1 MLWSRTVP
9 EYIDRSDDV
18 AWMLG
23 CSLILLTIQ
32 VFILP
37 QKRPRRLGKVSKEPI
52 SNPQTGLGLMESGM
66 CSLKNEVQIP

>member
-1 MLWSRTVP
+1 MNLKITWPLIWFRTVP

-32 VFILP
+32 VRKGLLP
-37 QKRPRRLGKVSKEPI
+37 KNRGKDNGGFTHPI
-52 SNPQTGLGLMESGM
+52 ARSF
-66 CSLKNEVQIP
+66 

>member
-1 MLWSRTVP
+1 MNLKIIWPLCLIWFRTVP

-32 VFILP
+32 VREVLLP
-37 QKRPRRLGKVSKEPI
+37 KIEAKI
-52 SNPQTGLGLMESGM
+52 MEASHI
-66 CSLKNEVQIP
+66 Q

>member
-1 MLWSRTVP
+1 MNLKIRWPLIWFRTVP

-32 VFILP
+32 VREGFLPKIEAKIL
-37 QKRPRRLGKVSKEPI
+37 EA
-52 SNPQTGLGLMESGM
+52 
-66 CSLKNEVQIP
+66 SLIK

>member
-1 MLWSRTVP
+1 MIWFRTVP

-32 VFILP
+32 VREVLLP
-37 QKRPRRLGKVSKEPI
+37 KIEAKIMEASLVKKLDHFEDMNVFSLRPALG
-52 SNPQTGLGLMESGM
+52 
-66 CSLKNEVQIP
+66 